1 MSRLMALTISTK
13 PGDVCWLSRLSRLD
27 NRLFAKVI
35 EQQSVDDRWRIQF
48 FRISADNK
56 VGEVESFLRNEKSF
70 RELRTV
76 KSSGGIIYGTAVVRC
91 GRGCGIEE
99 AGSCILRG
107 VSTGAGGEVVWSFIG
122 TGPELRRF
130 MQRLSER
137 GVRYETREL
146 CVVKP
151 NGGLTSRQELIIK
164 AALELGFFDY
174 PKKIHVKELAQ
185 LFGITPATLTE
196 TMRKAMKRIVK
207 EHVTLAGSLEKHD
220 EINHTS

>member
-27 NRLFAKVI
+27 GRLFAKVI
-35 EQQSVDDRWRIQF
+35 EQQSVDGGWRIQF

-56 VGEVESFLRNEKSF
+56 AGEVESFLKKEKSF

-76 KSSGGIIYGTAVVRC
+76 MSSDGLIYGTAVVKCSRA
-91 GRGCGIEE
+91 CGIEE

-107 VSTGAGGEVVWSFIG
+107 VSTGAGGEVVWSLIG
-122 TGPELRRF
+122 PGTALRRF

-137 GVRYETREL
+137 GIMYETVEL
-146 CVVKP
+146 SVVKP
-151 NGGLTSRQELIIK
+151 NGGLTSRQEMIIK

-185 LFGITPATLTE
+185 LFGITPATFTE
-196 TMRKAMKRIVK
+196 TLRKALKRIVK

-220 EINHTS
+220 EISRTS